1 MFADDTKIWT
11 KIVSKEDSGKLQED
25 LDNLSNGQRSGYY
38 SSTVQPREMCGN
50 W

>member
-25 LDNLSNGQRSGYY
+25 LDNFSKWSEKWLLQFNPEKCVVMYI
-38 SSTVQPREMCGN
+38 
-50 W
+50 